1 MTETATTGAEVRAAF
16 KPLTEAAIR
25 AHTDD
30 TSYDR
35 GAAYE
40 RGGYISDTTVRG
52 PVLRAFCQ
60 GSSGGP
66 YQVEATLQAAGAPGA
81 EPLAGWRCSC
91 PRGGFCKHVVALLL
105 TWIHRPA
112 AFAVRPELAELL
124 AAKSREELL
133 DLVDLMVQRY
143 PDLADLVEL
152 APTAPEAAPGLAGK
166 RTVEPARIKGQVAN
180 IFRESRYDR
189 YDDYGWGADYEISSD
204 LEQVVRTGAAYAQA
218 GQWANAQAVYTALVE
233 EVVDHYEEL
242 GDDEGGEI
250 AGAVAQSAEGLLACL
265 AAQDALAP
273 ADRLGEEARE
283 DLLDTLYDLWHFAHE
298 YVGDPDAIEEALVEH
313 ATPEERARLERRL
326 RGEIVPGQDFHHQ
339 WTNRAALGFLIRLA
353 GPSDEELLEEYRRAA
368 LYADLAGLLLDRGRV
383 DEAVALAQERLTEPA
398 DVTAFADRLLALGGD
413 RARQA
418 TEFVE
423 GRADAAQRADAG
435 HALVTYLTWLGRQ
448 YAALGRPGRALDAER
463 RHFRVSPGAQTYGA
477 AKAAANLPGQ
487 PAGAW
492 ERLRPDLLVALE
504 ERDAWAD
511 LVTIY
516 LDEGEAREALTALAE
531 LERARPASP
540 YGYGYAYGIPDLRI
554 RVARA
559 AERDYP
565 DRARDIYRQAAQRL
579 IDQRGRENY
588 RTAAGYLARVRDL
601 YARQGRDEEWRT
613 EFGALRE
620 RHKSLRA
627 LKEELAAAGLTG

>member
-1 MTETATTGAEVRAAF
+1 MTETATTGADVRAAF
-16 KPLTEAAIR
+16 KPLTEADIR

-40 RGGYISDTTVRG
+40 RDGYISDTTVRG
-52 PVLRAFCQ
+52 PVLRALCQ

-66 YQVEATLQAAGAPGA
+66 YLVEATLAPADAPGA
-81 EPLAGWRCSC
+81 EALAGWLCSC
-91 PRGGFCKHVVALLL
+91 PRGGFCKHIVALLL
-105 TWIHRPA
+105 TWVHRPA
-112 AFAVRPELAELL
+112 AFAVRPELAALL
-124 AAKSREELL
+124 AEKSREELL
-133 DLVDLMVQRY
+133 DLVGLMVRRY

-166 RTVEPARIKGQVAN
+166 RTVEPARIKGQIAG

-189 YDDYGWGADYEISSD
+189 YDDYGWGAGYAMSSD
-204 LEQVVRTGAAYAQA
+204 LEQVLRSGDAYARA
-218 GQWANAQAVYTALVE
+218 GQWANAQAVYTPLVE

-250 AGAVAQSAEGLLACL
+250 AGAVAQAAAGLLACL

-273 ADRLGEEARE
+273 ADRLDEEARE
-283 DLLDTLYDLWHFAHE
+283 ELLDTLYDLWHFARE
-298 YVGDPDAIEEALVEH
+298 YVGDSDALEAALVRH

-339 WTNRAALGFLIRLA
+339 WTNRAALGFLVRLVN
-353 GPSDEELLEEYRRAA
+353 PSDEEILAEYRRAA
-368 LYADLAGLLLDRGRV
+368 LYADLAELLLARGRV
-383 DEAVALAQERLTEPA
+383 DEAVALAGERLTEPS
-398 DVTAFADRLLALGGD
+398 DVTTFADRLLALGGD

-423 GRADAAQRADAG
+423 GRAGTAQREDTG
-435 HALVTYLTWLGRQ
+435 HAVVTYLTWLGRQ
-448 YAALGRPGRALDAER
+448 YAALGLPDRALDAER
-463 RHFRVSPGAQTYGA
+463 RHFRVAPGAPTYA
-477 AKAAANLPGQ
+477 SVKAAANLPGQ
-487 PAGAW
+487 PAGTW
-492 ERLRPDLLVALE
+492 GRLRPDLLVALE
-504 ERDAWAD
+504 ERGAWAD

-516 LDEGEAREALTALAE
+516 LDEGEAREALTALSE
-531 LERARPASP
+531 LERATPISP
-540 YGYGYAYGIPDLRI
+540 YGYGYGYGIADLRV

-565 DRARDIYRQAAQRL
+565 DRAGAIYQREAQRL

-601 YARQGRDEEWRT
+601 HTRQGRDEEWRT
-613 EFGALRE
+613 TFAALRE

>member
-1 MTETATTGAEVRAAF
+1 MTETATTGADVRAAF
-16 KPLTEAAIR
+16 TPLTEADIR

-35 GAAYE
+35 GAAYF
-40 RGGYISDTTVRG
+40 RDGYISDTTVRG
-52 PVLRAFCQ
+52 PVLRARCQ

-66 YQVEATLQAAGAPGA
+66 YLVEATLTPADAPGA
-81 EPLAGWRCSC
+81 EPLAGWLCSC

-105 TWIHRPA
+105 TWVHRPA

-124 AAKSREELL
+124 AAKSRE
-133 DLVDLMVQRY
+133 DLVDLVGLMVRRY

-166 RTVEPARIKGQVAN
+166 RTIEPARIKGQVAN

-189 YDDYGWGADYEISSD
+189 YDDDGWGADYAISSD
-204 LEQVVRTGAAYAQA
+204 LEQVLRSGDAYASA

-233 EVVDHYEEL
+233 EVVDHYEEM

-250 AGAVAQSAEGLLACL
+250 AGAVAQSAAGLLACL

-273 ADRLGEEARE
+273 ADRLGAEARE
-283 DLLDTLYDLWHFAHE
+283 DLLDTLYDLWHFARE
-298 YVGDPDAIEEALVEH
+298 YVGDSDAIEEALVRH
-313 ATPEERARLERRL
+313 TTSAERARLERRL
-326 RGEIVPGQDFHHQ
+326 RAEIVPGGDFHHQ
-339 WTNRAALGFLIRLA
+339 WTNRAALGFLVRLVNP
-353 GPSDEELLEEYRRAA
+353 GDEELLAEYRRAG
-368 LYADLAGLLLDRGRV
+368 LFADLAELLLARGRV
-383 DEAVALAQERLTEPA
+383 DEAVALATAQLTEPG
-398 DVTAFADRLLALGGD
+398 DVTTFADRLLALGGD

-423 GRADAAQRADAG
+423 GRAGAAQRADDG
-435 HALVTYLTWLGRQ
+435 HTLVTYLHWLGQR
-448 YAALGRPGRALDAER
+448 YAGLGLPDRALDAER
-463 RHFRVSPGAQTYGA
+463 RHFRVAPGAPTYA
-477 AKAAANLPGQ
+477 AVKAAAILAGQ
-487 PAGAW
+487 PAGTW

-504 ERDAWAD
+504 GRGAWAD

-516 LDEGEAREALTALAE
+516 LDEGEAREALTALSE
-531 LERARPASP
+531 LERAAPGSP
-540 YGYGYAYGIPDLRI
+540 YGYGYGLADLRI
-554 RVARA
+554 RVARV
-559 AERDYP
+559 AERDHP
-565 DRARDIYRQAAQRL
+565 DRASAIYQREAQRL

-588 RTAAGYLARVRDL
+588 RAAAGYLARVRDL
-601 YARQGRDEEWRT
+601 YVRQGRDDEWRT
-613 EFGALRE
+613 TFAALRE